1 MTDLLKWAVIA
12 VVLSGCQSLQFLGG
26 IESLP
31 ASAVKGDQQ
40 LIIELLRPADSSKL
54 EAQAD
59 PDLKA
64 VLQDCREPYA
74 AAAGPITSILVS
86 SVGKFLF
93 DAWVERQ
100 RASLER
106 YKKLAA
112 PAAYSETAFVSPV
125 FEQTRC
131 IVLVRETVDRDAAG
145 LETGRSSGLVV
156 VLHAE
161 RHVGKDGMRAFT
173 FTPRYVKASNSVAF
187 VAKDTPTL
195 AIAISMSLKG
205 IAKQTNGLPSIVQ
218 IGETVSSVEGIAVGP
233 QSQAVCRK
241 RACPSSSFLSIPP
254 LNAGTTAL
262 TISVAERGSLPTANL
277 ETADLELKALKD
289 ALGPAIRDALKEY
302 YK

>member
-1 MTDLLKWAVIA
+1 MKDLLKWAVIA

-40 LIIELLRPADSSKL
+40 LIVELLRPTDSSRL
-54 EAQAD
+54 DAHAD

-64 VLQDCREPYA
+64 VLQDCKQSYA

-93 DAWVERQ
+93 DAWVERE

-106 YKKLAA
+106 YRKLEA
-112 PAAYSETAFVSPV
+112 PAAYSETSFVSPA

-131 IVLVRETVDRDAAG
+131 IVLVRETVNRDAAG
-145 LETGRSSGLVV
+145 LETGRSNGLLVV
-156 VLHAE
+156 LRAE

-205 IAKQTNGLPSIVQ
+205 IAKQTNGLPNVIQ
-218 IGETVSSVEGIAVGP
+218 IGEAVSSVEGIAVGS
-233 QSQAVCRK
+233 QSQVSCRA
-241 RACPSSSFLSIPP
+241 RACPSSGFLSIPP
-254 LNAGTTAL
+254 LDAGTTAL

-277 ETADLELKALKD
+277 EIADLELKALKD
-289 ALGPAIRDALKEY
+289 AMGPAIRDALKEY